1 MTGNRN
7 ANKKEEINE
16 RDNQL
21 VRKSPT
27 IINLH

>member
-16 RDNQL
+16 GEMQL
-21 VRKSPT
+21 ARKSPT
-27 IINLH
+27 I